1 MKMSTALFASL
12 LAASATA
19 GVHAAKKAPPPPPVY
34 KTSFDCTRAS
44 TSVEKLICRDPQ
56 LAQMDIELNRLYQL
70 ALTDEHS
77 VPPPKKVETDQL
89 FWIDSRNQCGAGA
102 DARSCTVQR
111 YAERAYQ
118 LRQGSAIARTRD
130 PSRLSD
136 GPVNFRCTGLN
147 STVAATYFH
156 VQPAIL
162 FLKWADTSVMLSQ
175 VPGGSA
181 TLYTSA
187 DPRTNYR
194 FWQDGNQ
201 ALFQPPGA
209 GQLSCIAESGD

>member
-12 LAASATA
+12 LAASATMS
-19 GVHAAKKAPPPPPVY
+19 VHAAKKAPPPPPVY

-44 TSVEKLICRDPQ
+44 APVEKLICRDPQ

-102 DARSCTVQR
+102 DARACTVQR

-136 GPVNFRCTGLN
+136 GPVTFRCAGLN
-147 STVAATYFH
+147 APVAATYFH
-156 VQPAIL
+156 VEPAVL
-162 FLKWADTSVMLSQ
+162 LLKWANTSAILGQ
-175 VPGGSA
+175 VPGGSG
-181 TLYTSA
+181 TLYTSQ
-187 DPRTNYR
+187 DPRAPYR
-194 FWQDGNQ
+194 FWQDGNDASLQ
-201 ALFQPPGA
+201 VPGS
-209 GQLSCIAESGD
+209 GQLACSAEPAS